1 MPPSRPQE
9 CASIVRLPF
18 HPFRQALPRA
28 LTSAEAR
35 SSLALVQVP
44 AKSIR
49 SPTINF
55 PENTF
60 TPGTAYF
67 LANQAAG
74 NLDFIATSKDTL
86 ALKYYYQHDPSIA
99 PYAYSGA
106 PGFTQNLDAGS
117 QVASITNTQ
126 TLTPNFNVEEVF
138 GFIRE
143 KVYSTIQQP
152 FSPQSFSTYLQ
163 NLLTSQDIPFAP
175 SDTLIDTFGSTF
187 FPGMSIVDDYGNS
200 AAYNA
205 NEVFNAATNIGEG
218 SNSQGAFTGVFQNR
232 FQPSAQA
239 IWLKGRHTI
248 SFGGS
253 FSYTQLNARD
263 DRTDKG
269 TIAFNDFSDFLQGEA
284 ETYSANGFVTTN
296 FLNGNANRHYRSRET
311 GDYVAD
317 KFQIRTNLSVSLG
330 LRFDYHGG
338 FTETNGELFNFDP
351 ALYSFNPVTGE
362 INTDANGN
370 PENGFII
377 AGNNKLFPTKG
388 VSASTLTGRQWG
400 FAPRIGLALC
410 ARVLKNHNTL

>member
-152 FSPQSFSTYLQ
+152 FSPQTFSTYVQ

-175 SDTLIDTFGSTF
+175 GATLINTFGSTF
-187 FPGMSIVDDYGNS
+187 FPGISIVDNFGNPLS
-200 AAYNA
+200 QVYSDDAPSPGGYNVNGVYNA
-205 NEVFNAATNIGEG
+205 ADNIGDG
-218 SNSQGAFTGVFQNR
+218 ANSQGAFTGVFQNR
-232 FQPSAQA
+232 FQPSEQA
-239 IWLKGRHTI
+239 IW
-248 SFGGS
+248 S
-253 FSYTQLNARD
+253 
-263 DRTDKG
+263 
-269 TIAFNDFSDFLQGEA
+269 
-284 ETYSANGFVTTN
+284 
-296 FLNGNANRHYRSRET
+296 
-311 GDYVAD
+311 
-317 KFQIRTNLSVSLG
+317 
-330 LRFDYHGG
+330 
-338 FTETNGELFNFDP
+338 
-351 ALYSFNPVTGE
+351 
-362 INTDANGN
+362 
-370 PENGFII
+370 
-377 AGNNKLFPTKG
+377 
-388 VSASTLTGRQWG
+388 
-400 FAPRIGLALC
+400 
-410 ARVLKNHNTL
+410 